1 MKAFDLSPAS
11 CCAHCPHRSAGCPEL
26 RVALIGQPNCG
37 KSTLFNSVAGYR
49 SATGNFPGTTV
60 RLEWSTVRVNGHL
73 IELVDL
79 PGVYSLTSSNPT
91 ESAAREF
98 LLGGE
103 TDVILN
109 VLDAALLPRSLELT
123 LELRELEI
131 PMVVCLNMM
140 DEASRK
146 GIEISPQVLAGEI
159 GLPVVSAVAYRGEGV
174 RETFAAV
181 IAQLGRAPQPV
192 ESLRWHSDVE
202 RVVSRMELCLRNG
215 HPSPPMR
222 EGKIRPAFPPQ
233 RFRAVKLLEGD
244 SEFLSHAG
252 DAARAAAGKLR
263 QELEQSHG
271 RPAESVLMSERHD
284 RAMALC
290 ENTTTVGHAQP
301 DFRHAVDAFLT
312 HPVWGYA
319 ALLGV
324 LGAFFWTVFGIG
336 SALENSLLSWLGTA
350 WSFYASG
357 YADGSLGLVV
367 ARSAWDGFMGG
378 AAIVLPYLVPFLIG
392 LALLEDAGYLP
403 RVAYLLDG
411 LLHRIGL
418 HGTSVVPLMLG
429 YGCSV
434 PACLATRILPSRRD
448 RFLATVLATLV
459 PCSARSTVIFALAA
473 AYLGPAWALGIFA
486 FNALVVFFS
495 GWLLA
500 RMWPEISAGMILE
513 VPRYQWPSARIV
525 ARKVWLRLREFVVVS
540 WPLLVLGSVI
550 LGLAEFLRWERYV
563 NSALSPLTS
572 LLGLPEAVGLT
583 LIFGVLRKE
592 LSLVMLTQALGT
604 MDVASV
610 MTAAQILVFT
620 LFITFYIPC
629 LATLVAMTKE
639 IGRRLTLLAMAY
651 SLLLATAL
659 GALARFLLG
668 ALHMK
673 GM

>member
-1 MKAFDLSPAS
+1 MKVFDFSPGS
-11 CCAHCPHRSAGCPEL
+11 CCTNCPHRSAGCPTL

-37 KSTLFNSVAGYR
+37 KSTLFNAVAGYR

-60 RLEWSTVRVNGHL
+60 HVEWSTVRVNGHT

-79 PGVYSLTSSNPT
+79 PGIYSLTSSNPA
-91 ESAAREF
+91 ESAAKQF

-109 VLDAALLPRSLELT
+109 VLDSALLARSLELT
-123 LELRELEI
+123 LELRELGI

-146 GIEISPQVLAGEI
+146 GIEIAPQVLAEEI
-159 GLPVVSAVAYRGEGV
+159 GLPVAGAVAYRGEGV

-181 IAQLGRAPQPV
+181 IGEVGRAPVSV
-192 ESLRWHSDVE
+192 ESLRWHRDVE
-202 RVVSRMELCLRNG
+202 SVVSRMEAHLRNG
-215 HPSPPMR
+215 QAPS
-222 EGKIRPAFPPQ
+222 FPPE
-233 RFRAVKLLEGD
+233 RFLAVKLLEGD
-244 SEFLSHAG
+244 DDFLPRVNLE
-252 DAARAAAGKLR
+252 ARGAAAQLR
-263 QELEQSHG
+263 RELEQSHG

-290 ENTTTVGHAQP
+290 ERATKVGHAEP
-301 DFRHAVDAFLT
+301 DFRNAVDAFLT

-324 LGAFFWTVFGIG
+324 LGGFFWAVFGIG
-336 SALENSLLSWLGTA
+336 SALENSLLVWLGNA
-350 WSFYASG
+350 WRFFAAG
-357 YADGSLGLVV
+357 FTGGSLGFIV
-367 ARSAWDGFMGG
+367 AKSAWDGFTGG
-378 AAIVLPYLVPFLIG
+378 AAIVLPYLIPFLIG

-486 FNALVVFFS
+486 FNALVIFFS

-500 RMWPEISAGMILE
+500 RMWPEVSAGMILE

-563 NSALSPLTS
+563 NAGLSPLTA

-604 MDVASV
+604 MDVSSV

-629 LATLVAMTKE
+629 LATLVAMAKE
-639 IGRRLTLLAMAY
+639 IGRKLTLLAMAY
-651 SLLLATAL
+651 SLALATAL
-659 GALARFLLG
+659 GVLARFLLG
-668 ALHMK
+668 AFLMK